1 MQKLFLAFSI
11 SLDGFVAGPDISP
24 DQPMGRAGESLHD
37 WMFQSAE
44 GSVDREMA
52 AEQTGRVG
60 AVILGRRTFD
70 LGLPHWDGTPY
81 PAPSFVLTHSTRAP
95 MPTQTG
101 TFMFVNDGI
110 DSALRQAK
118 AVAAGKDIIV
128 MGGDTAA
135 QYLRAGLIDE
145 MMLQLVPITLGG
157 GPRLFAVSGVSGWTV
172 KRVEQTP
179 FVTHLHLVRSRDSRH
194 RAEETP
200 RFSASVVQDV

>member
-11 SLDGFVAGPDISP
+11 SLDGFVAGPDIGP
-24 DQPMGRAGESLHD
+24 DQPMGRGGESLHD
-37 WMFQSAE
+37 WMFRSAE

-70 LGLPHWDGTPY
+70 LGVPHWDGTPY
-81 PAPSFVLTHSTRAP
+81 PVPSFVLTHKPREP

-101 TFMFVNDGI
+101 TFSFVGDGI

-118 AVAAGKDIIV
+118 AAAGGKDIIV
-128 MGGDTAA
+128 MGGETAA
-135 QYLRAGLIDE
+135 QYLRAGLVEE

-157 GPRLFAVSGVSGWTV
+157 GPRLFAESGASDWKV
-172 KRVEQTP
+172 KRAEQTP
-179 FVTHLHLVRSRDSRH
+179 FVTHLHLVR
-194 RAEETP
+194 AKE
-200 RFSASVVQDV
+200 